1 MLDKPLKG
9 PLNLQYTPEQQAET
23 ASAAPSEQPRPEVGP
38 SSLIGRRGD
47 NMTLHTQ
54 GAYKEGYNAN
64 LWGWAWKDL
73 AAAFLG
79 LLRVFTPTRRK

>member
-1 MLDKPLKG
+1 MLDEQLKG
-9 PLNLQYTPEQQAET
+9 PLNLQYKPEQQTET
-23 ASAAPSEQPRPEVGP
+23 VSAGSSEQPRPEVGP

-54 GAYKEGYNAN
+54 GAYKHGYSNL

-79 LLRVFTPTRRK
+79 LLRIFTPSKRG

>member
-1 MLDKPLKG
+1 MLDKQLKG
-9 PLNLQYTPEQQAET
+9 PLNLQYTPEHPAET

-38 SSLIGRRGD
+38 SSLVGRRGD

-54 GAYKEGYNAN
+54 GAYKEGYFND